1 MERRLTFIAV
11 LVLVVVVII
20 AAVMWN
26 RRMGPGPEGPVAPA
40 GLARDGAFGF
50 PQADAQVLFDD
61 PNLRVSF
68 FNDAQFLYLQAVVW
82 NDAEDTLG
90 ETEDGREIG
99 DRSYVHMDVDANMEI
114 SPNVDRIYSVNMWPH
129 RQGLH
134 YRVHLGGNRT
144 AHVSDDSGGRG
155 SIRYVDTGD
164 GSVARVD
171 NFLIPLAEIG
181 RRPGETLRLAFWAS
195 SQGPPLI
202 VNSLGLRNT
211 DPYTGHSMPRESYH
225 QITLAE
231 RAAVLDPGL
240 VPAGRQDV
248 PETPL
253 KPIPALGTVPPEL
266 LAEEWVNADTPPSL
280 SDLRGQVVLIDFWTS
295 TCGTCISLIPHL
307 NEMQE
312 KYGPRGLRVIG
323 FTHQSKRGVEWFMEA
338 RQQPIHYAVGAGSDL
353 KVEYGVKSVPYAFV
367 VGRDG
372 TLLWHGSPSTGVLDS
387 VVVTALSAQ

>member
-1 MERRLTFIAV
+1 
-11 LVLVVVVII
+11 
-20 AAVMWN
+20 
-26 RRMGPGPEGPVAPA
+26 
-40 GLARDGAFGF
+40 
-50 PQADAQVLFDD
+50 
-61 PNLRVSF
+61 
-68 FNDAQFLYLQAVVW
+68 
-82 NDAEDTLG
+82 
-90 ETEDGREIG
+90 
-99 DRSYVHMDVDANMEI
+99 
-114 SPNVDRIYSVNMWPH
+114 
-129 RQGLH
+129 
-134 YRVHLGGNRT
+134 
-144 AHVSDDSGGRG
+144 
-155 SIRYVDTGD
+155 
-164 GSVARVD
+164 
-171 NFLIPLAEIG
+171 
-181 RRPGETLRLAFWAS
+181 
-195 SQGPPLI
+195 
-202 VNSLGLRNT
+202 
-211 DPYTGHSMPRESYH
+211 MPRESYH